1 MSDTKFIIVVVLNGI
16 TDAFI
21 IFINSF
27 LMHAIRRLKK
37 HNKISYQLMAILSLS
52 DTFVAITGIL
62 FHLTLTLQRYHIL
75 SGNNFGVDFTDRSYV
90 FFAYFSAYMILLI
103 SLDRFVRMK
112 YLNRYDNIVTKRRI
126 ILQVS
131 IGMAVILVMCFARL
145 TTPTSNESSITYV
158 ISGLSLLVIISIYV
172 LYFRT
177 YFAVRKR
184 VMNLHLSTGM
194 NDTSNNRRNAETEF
208 AKGMAFVLLSLAL
221 AYIPYIAFAV
231 YCGMKSI
238 TMDKRG
244 KDDLDIPVVYAG
256 HWVSLIALT
265 NSAFNAIIL
274 IICNTELKTFARQN
288 LSCTIDAVLAL
299 QLPSSQ
305 GETDFKRSHDRRLKS
320 VPHQQNNNDLLATL

>member
-1 MSDTKFIIVVVLNGI
+1 MSDTKFIIVMILNAI
-16 TDAFI
+16 VDALV

-37 HNKISYQLMAILSLS
+37 YNKISYQLMAILSLS
-52 DTFVAITGIL
+52 DIFVSITGIL
-62 FHLTLTLQRYHIL
+62 FHLTLTLQRCHIL
-75 SGNNFGVDFTDRSYV
+75 SDDNFGVDFTDRSYV

-112 YLNRYDNIVTKRRI
+112 YLNRYADIVTKRRV

-131 IGMAVILVMCFARL
+131 IGMMVILVLCFARL
-145 TTPTSNESSITYV
+145 TTPTSNESNITYI
-158 ISGLSLLVIISIYV
+158 ISGLSLLVIILIYV

-184 VMNLHLSTGM
+184 VMNLNLNSEIT
-194 NDTSNNRRNAETEF
+194 DTSSNRRNAETEF

-221 AYIPYIAFAV
+221 AYLPYLAFAV
-231 YCGMKSI
+231 YCGLMSI

-244 KDDLDIPVVYAG
+244 NDNLDIPVVYAG
-256 HWVSLIALT
+256 YWVSLIALT

-274 IICNTELKTFARQN
+274 IMCNTELKTFARQN
-288 LSCTIDAVLAL
+288 LSCCI
-299 QLPSSQ
+299 
-305 GETDFKRSHDRRLKS
+305 
-320 VPHQQNNNDLLATL
+320 